1 MGNTGIP
8 IINVNNNCSTGST
21 ALYMANQAI
30 TGGHADCI
38 LALGFDKM
46 FTGSLKSFFD
56 DRTNPLEKFI
66 VKDMELRG
74 TSKAPMAPR
83 LFGNAGLEHIQKYGT
98 KVEHFA
104 KIAEKNHRHS
114 VNNPYSQFRDLY
126 TIDQIM
132 NSGKIHY
139 PLTKLQCCP
148 TSDGAA
154 AAIVCSEAFVLK
166 HGLQD

>member
-46 FTGSLKSFFD
+46 FTGSLKTFFD

-114 VNNPYSQFRDLY
+114 VNNTYS
-126 TIDQIM
+126 
-132 NSGKIHY
+132 
-139 PLTKLQCCP
+139 
-148 TSDGAA
+148 
-154 AAIVCSEAFVLK
+154 
-166 HGLQD
+166 